1 VTLVKEGGESMI
13 GKIAPQ
19 FELPAIMP
27 DGSTAVVSLERSI
40 KAGKWFV
47 LFFYPRDFSTVCP
60 TELNDLSDR
69 MTLFEELEADVVAVS
84 TDSLASHLAWQE
96 TPREKNGIKG
106 AVYPLGSDFTGNV
119 SQAYGVLDAREYTS
133 QRATFIVDPTGVIC
147 YCVMHADLVGRE
159 TTELLRVLEALQTGE
174 ACGVNWQ
181 PGDEQLT
188 QEEL

>member
-1 VTLVKEGGESMI
+1 MI

-19 FELPAIMP
+19 FEIPAIMP
-27 DGSTAVVSLERSI
+27 DGKTAAVSLKHSI
-40 KAGKWFV
+40 GAGKWLV

-69 MTLFEELEADVVAVS
+69 MAAFEALDADVVAVS
-84 TDSLASHLAWQE
+84 TDSLASHLAWQQ
-96 TPREKNGIKG
+96 TPREKDGING
-106 AVYPLGSDFTGNV
+106 AAYPLASDFTGNV
-119 SQAYGVLDAREYTS
+119 SQAYGVLDVRDYTS

-174 ACGVNWQ
+174 ACGVNWK
-181 PGDEQLT
+181 PGDEQLP
-188 QEEL
+188 QEEV